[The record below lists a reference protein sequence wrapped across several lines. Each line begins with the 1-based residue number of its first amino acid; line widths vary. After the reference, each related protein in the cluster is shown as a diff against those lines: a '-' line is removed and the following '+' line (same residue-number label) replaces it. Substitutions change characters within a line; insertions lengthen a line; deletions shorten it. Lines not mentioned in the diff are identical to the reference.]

1 MRKVKEAGKS
11 PRPWRVKPE
20 LPFVLFL
27 TVVLVAYVGMLLL
40 MVGANVLTVTW
51 GDLGKILKDDD
62 ILRSIKLTVVT
73 CTATAILSVL
83 VAVPLAYLLSRYQF
97 RGRAFIDTLLDIP
110 ILLPPLIVGLSLLIL
125 FNRVSPATCCW
136 MMAGGLLL
144 AALVGFALRGKGG
157 GRALVPG
164 ALVVFAVMFGIGAV
178 MMRGSGSLEEV
189 SSGMG
194 FPMTF
199 HPLGIVLAQF
209 PVAAAFAVRTMRTT
223 FDQISPRYEEVA
235 MTLGCHRGQAFS
247 RVVLPLAVKG
257 MVAAGTMA
265 WARALG
271 EFGPVLIFA
280 GATKGRTEVLATS
293 VFLEI
298 NIGNLPGAAAISL
311 LMIVIAVV
319 TLLLVRF
326 FVGRGGAI

>member
-1 MRKVKEAGKS
+1 MDFGENQ
-11 PRPWRVKPE
+11 RPWRVKPE
-20 LPFVLFL
+20 LPFLLFL
-27 TVVLVAYVGMLLL
+27 IVVLIGYVGMLVL
-40 MVGANVLTVTW
+40 MVGANVLTVSW
-51 GDLGKILKDDD
+51 ED
-62 ILRSIKLTVVT
+62 IGNVLRDADIQRSIKLTIVT

-97 RGRAFIDTLLDIP
+97 RGRAFIDTILDIP

-125 FNRVSPATCCW
+125 FNRVSPSTCCW
-136 MMAGGLLL
+136 MMAGGLCF
-144 AALVGFALRGKGG
+144 AACVGFVWKNKGSDCSMIP
-157 GRALVPG
+157 RALLFIG
-164 ALVVFAVMFGIGAV
+164 GVFAVGAV
-178 MMRGSGSLEEV
+178 LMRGSGSVEEV
-189 SSGMG
+189 TSGLG
-194 FPMTF
+194 LPMTF

-235 MTLGCHRGQAFS
+235 MTLGCHRGQAFT
-247 RVVLPLAVKG
+247 RVVLPLAGKG
-257 MVAAGTMA
+257 VVAAGTMA
-265 WARALG
+265 WARSLG

-280 GATKGRTEVLATS
+280 GATRGRTEVLATS

-311 LMIVIAVV
+311 LMILLAVV
-319 TLLLVRF
+319 ILMLVRF

>member
-1 MRKVKEAGKS
+1 
-11 PRPWRVKPE
+11 
-20 LPFVLFL
+20 VLFL
-27 TVVLVAYVGMLLL
+27 IVVLIAYVGMLVL
-40 MVGANVLTVTW
+40 MVGANVLTVSW
-51 GDLGKILKDDD
+51 ED
-62 ILRSIKLTVVT
+62 IGNVLRDADIQRSIKLTIVT
-73 CTATAILSVL
+73 CTATAIFSVL

-97 RGRAFIDTLLDIP
+97 RGRAFIDTILDIP

-125 FNRVSPATCCW
+125 FNRVSPSTCCW
-136 MMAGGLLL
+136 MMAGGLCL
-144 AALVGFALRGKGG
+144 AACVGCIWRVKGSG
-157 GRALVPG
+157 RSMIPRALLFIG
-164 ALVVFAVMFGIGAV
+164 GVFAVAAV
-178 MMRGSGSLEEV
+178 LIRGSGSLEEV
-189 SSGMG
+189 TSGLG
-194 FPMTF
+194 LPMTF

-235 MTLGCHRGQAFS
+235 MTLGCHRGQAFT
-247 RVVLPLAVKG
+247 RVVLPLAGKG

-265 WARALG
+265 WARSLG

-280 GATKGRTEVLATS
+280 GATRGRTEVLATS

-311 LMIVIAVV
+311 LMILLAVAI
-319 TLLLVRF
+319 LMLVRF

>member
-1 MRKVKEAGKS
+1 MRVTTGGAITRGPKARAAS
-11 PRPWRVKPE
+11 PCTSRSTPRP
-20 LPFVLFL
+20 
-27 TVVLVAYVGMLLL
+27 A
-40 MVGANVLTVTW
+40 AASN
-51 GDLGKILKDDD
+51 
-62 ILRSIKLTVVT
+62 
-73 CTATAILSVL
+73 
-83 VAVPLAYLLSRYQF
+83 
-97 RGRAFIDTLLDIP
+97 
-110 ILLPPLIVGLSLLIL
+110 
-125 FNRVSPATCCW
+125 
-136 MMAGGLLL
+136 MAL
-144 AALVGFALRGKGG
+144 
-157 GRALVPG
+157 
-164 ALVVFAVMFGIGAV
+164 GAV
-178 MMRGSGSLEEV
+178 IR
-189 SSGMG
+189 
-194 FPMTF
+194 
-199 HPLGIVLAQF
+199 
-209 PVAAAFAVRTMRTT
+209 
-223 FDQISPRYEEVA
+223 EVA